1 VVATFFA
8 HTFILKSNRKEKRF
22 KLQEAELREKDVLIQ
37 ENLIRF
43 STFLQ
48 QQNMRKNKDKD
59 HTDNEL

>member
-1 VVATFFA
+1 M
-8 HTFILKSNRKEKRF
+8 KEKRF